1 MATELPA
8 EPTRATATSATATP
22 AATSATPPPTTP
34 ATTTTPPATTT
45 PSKPPT
51 KPATTTPATT
61 TTPPAPPKPAP
72 PKPAPPK
79 LTPTAAQTET
89 ATGTKAAR
97 RRAWRARWLEV
108 TVVAAAIAVAAVCL
122 AGAWPAPLELAPLLA
137 VPPALAGV
145 GATSVKRPLAY
156 GAAALVAGVVIDA
169 LLKGGITITTG
180 SHQLALAALGA
191 TAVVTVLSL
200 VGTRVGAENKTTQQ
214 ARQAL
219 QIVNVT
225 SVAEAAQRAVLR
237 QLPDTVGPLGIGV
250 VYLAAAAEARVGG
263 DLYEVVATN
272 EHGIR
277 MIIGDVRGK
286 GLEAVE
292 VAADIIGRFREL
304 AHSVHTL
311 DEIAYRLDA
320 GLTRRWGKH
329 EEFVTALLAQVDPER
344 GRLTILNAGHPPP
357 ILVSAAG
364 EVTVLEVRAPA
375 PPLGLITLGN
385 DSGAK
390 QTYPFEPNDQLLLY
404 TDGVTEARD
413 ANREFYPLDERVAAL
428 APQTLPKAAKT
439 PKSPRAA
446 ARQLAHGGPSLL
458 DLVRDDLLRH
468 VGSPPHDDAAMLLI
482 RAPAAWPGG
491 GASAGARRATAAAGR
506 LP

>member
-1 MATELPA
+1 MT
-8 EPTRATATSATATP
+8 ATATA
-22 AATSATPPPTTP
+22 
-34 ATTTTPPATTT
+34 
-45 PSKPPT
+45 
-51 KPATTTPATT
+51 
-61 TTPPAPPKPAP
+61 
-72 PKPAPPK
+72 
-79 LTPTAAQTET
+79 
-89 ATGTKAAR
+89 AAR

-108 TVVAAAIAVAAVCL
+108 AVVAAAVAAAAVCL
-122 AGAWPAPLELAPLLA
+122 AGAWTAPLELAPLLA

-145 GATSVKRPLAY
+145 GATTIWRPLAY
-156 GAAALVAGVVIDA
+156 GAAALAAGVIVDA
-169 LLKGGITITTG
+169 LLKGGVTVTSG
-180 SHQLALAALGA
+180 AHQLALAAIG
-191 TAVVTVLSL
+191 AVVAATVLSL
-200 VGTRVGAENKTTQQ
+200 LGTKVGAEHKTTQQ
-214 ARQAL
+214 AQQAL

-237 QLPDTVGPLGIGV
+237 QLPDTLGPLTIGV

-263 DLYEVVATN
+263 DLYEVVGTS

-311 DEIAYRLDA
+311 DEVAYRLDA

-344 GRLTILNAGHPPP
+344 GRLTILNCGHPPP
-357 ILVSAAG
+357 ILVSATG

-390 QTYPFEPNDQLLLY
+390 QTYAFEPNDQLLLY

-413 ANREFYPLDERVAAL
+413 ANRQFYPLDERVAAL
-428 APQTLPKAAKT
+428 ASQALPKPAKT

-446 ARQLAHGGPSLL
+446 ARQLAHSGPSLL

-468 VGSPPHDDAAMLLI
+468 VGARPHDDAAMLLI
-482 RAPAAWPGG
+482 RAPAAWPG
-491 GASAGARRATAAAGR
+491 AENPAGARRATAAAGR

>member
-1 MATELPA
+1 MATESPA

-22 AATSATPPPTTP
+22 RGSLGGTGNDAAADAGNDVGNADADGAQRPGTAPPHAADQAAADHAREADARKADARKGDGDASEQATSARPAAAPGAPAGSRSPSSRPPSPS
-34 ATTTTPPATTT
+34 PPC
-45 PSKPPT
+45 
-51 KPATTTPATT
+51 
-61 TTPPAPPKPAP
+61 
-72 PKPAPPK
+72 
-79 LTPTAAQTET
+79 
-89 ATGTKAAR
+89 
-97 RRAWRARWLEV
+97 AWRAPGPPRSSWPP
-108 TVVAAAIAVAAVCL
+108 CSPSRPP
-122 AGAWPAPLELAPLLA
+122 WPASAR
-137 VPPALAGV
+137 PAIW
-145 GATSVKRPLAY
+145 RPLAY

-169 LLKGGITITTG
+169 LLKGGITVTTG
-180 SHQLALAALGA
+180 SHQLALAAIGA

-200 VGTRVGAENKTTQQ
+200 VGTKVGAEHKTTQQ

-237 QLPDTVGPLGIGV
+237 QLPETVGPLTVGV

-344 GRLTILNAGHPPP
+344 GRLTILNCGHPPP

-413 ANREFYPLDERVAAL
+413 ANREFYPLDERVAVL
-428 APQTLPKAAKT
+428 APQALPKPAKT
-439 PKSPRAA
+439 PRSPRAA
-446 ARQLAHGGPSLL
+446 ARQLAHSGPTLL

-468 VGSPPHDDAAMLLI
+468 VGSPPHDDAAMLLV

>member
-8 EPTRATATSATATP
+8 TQTQTQPQPPAAQTPTAQANATANATETATATS
-22 AATSATPPPTTP
+22 
-34 ATTTTPPATTT
+34 
-45 PSKPPT
+45 
-51 KPATTTPATT
+51 
-61 TTPPAPPKPAP
+61 
-72 PKPAPPK
+72 
-79 LTPTAAQTET
+79 
-89 ATGTKAAR
+89 TGTAAAR

-108 TVVAAAIAVAAVCL
+108 AVVAAAIAAAAVCL
-122 AGAWPAPLELAPLLA
+122 AGAWTAPLELAPLLA

-145 GATSVKRPLAY
+145 GATTIWRPLAY
-156 GAAALVAGVVIDA
+156 GAAALVAGVVVDA
-169 LLKGGITITTG
+169 LVKGGITVTTG
-180 SHQLALAALGA
+180 GHQLALAAIGA
-191 TAVVTVLSL
+191 VVAVTVLSL
-200 VGTRVGAENKTTQQ
+200 LGTRVGAEHKTTQQ

-237 QLPDTVGPLGIGV
+237 QLPDTVGPLTIGV

-263 DLYEVVATN
+263 DLYEVVATS

-311 DEIAYRLDA
+311 DEVAYRLDA

-344 GRLTILNAGHPPP
+344 GRLTILNCGHPPP

-390 QTYPFEPNDQLLLY
+390 QTYAFEPNDQLLLY

-413 ANREFYPLDERVAAL
+413 ANREFYPLDERVAVL
-428 APQTLPKAAKT
+428 APQALPKPAKAL
-439 PKSPRAA
+439 KSPRAA
-446 ARQLAHGGPSLL
+446 ARQLAHSGPSLL

-468 VGSPPHDDAAMLLI
+468 VGARPHDDAAMLLI
-482 RAPAAWPGG
+482 RAPAAWPE
-491 GASAGARRATAAAGR
+491 AGTGTAARRATAAAGR

>member
-1 MATELPA
+1 
-8 EPTRATATSATATP
+8 
-22 AATSATPPPTTP
+22 
-34 ATTTTPPATTT
+34 
-45 PSKPPT
+45 
-51 KPATTTPATT
+51 
-61 TTPPAPPKPAP
+61 
-72 PKPAPPK
+72 
-79 LTPTAAQTET
+79 
-89 ATGTKAAR
+89 
-97 RRAWRARWLEV
+97 V
-108 TVVAAAIAVAAVCL
+108 TVALAAVAVAAVCL
-122 AGAWPAPLELAPLLA
+122 AGAWTAPLELAPLLA

-145 GATSVKRPLAY
+145 GATRVWRPLGY
-156 GAAALVAGVVIDA
+156 GLAALAAGLIIDA
-169 LLKGGITITTG
+169 LLKGGITVTTG
-180 SHQLALAALGA
+180 AHQLALAAVG
-191 TAVVTVLSL
+191 AVVVVTIASL
-200 VGTRVGAENKTTQQ
+200 IGTRVGAEHKTTQQ
-214 ARQAL
+214 ARQAR

-237 QLPDTVGPLGIGV
+237 QLPEAIGPLGIGV

-263 DLYEVVATN
+263 DLYEVVDTG
-272 EHGIR
+272 EHGVR

-304 AHSVHTL
+304 AFSVHTL
-311 DEIAYRLDA
+311 DEVAYRLDA

-344 GRLTILNAGHPPP
+344 GRLTILNCGHPPP

-413 ANREFYPLDERVAAL
+413 ANREFYPLDQRVAAL
-428 APQTLPKAAKT
+428 AAPTLPKAARS
-439 PKSPRAA
+439 KSPRAA
-446 ARQLAHGGPSLL
+446 ARLLSRGGPSLL

-468 VGSPPHDDAAMLLI
+468 VGARPHDDAAMLLV
-482 RAPAAWPGG
+482 RAPAAWPET
-491 GASAGARRATAAAGR
+491 ATGARRGTAASGR